1 MARTI
6 VLMYHDIISHD
17 VTESGFQNKTA
28 LKYKVSAKAFEEQV
42 KQVRRYLDSKKLPD
56 STVSFTFDDGGESF
70 LTNAAPILEKY
81 GFRGVFFIS
90 TGYIGSKGFLDARQI
105 RGLAERGHQIGS
117 HSHSHPERMSALS
130 VKEIQDEWSISRM
143 MLNEVLGYKSVI
155 ASIPNGYSSKSVL
168 SAMTNAGLT
177 SIYTSQPTSKQGHF
191 KSSTVIGRY
200 VVTSDTSVESL
211 IKLIACK
218 YTRIKVDVRFKCLS
232 VAKILLGNSYLKI
245 REHLLRNN

>member
-1 MARTI
+1 
-6 VLMYHDIISHD
+6 MYHDIVSHGAA
-17 VTESGFQNKTA
+17 ESGFQNKTA
-28 LKYKVSAKAFEEQV
+28 LKYKVSAKAFED
-42 KQVRRYLDSKKLPD
+42 QVRQVRNYLDNKKLPY
-56 STVSFTFDDGGESF
+56 STVVFTFDDGGESF

-105 RGLAERGHQIGS
+105 KDLADRGHKIGS
-117 HSHSHPERMSALS
+117 HSHSHPERMIALS
-130 VKEIQDEWSISRM
+130 VKEIQNEWSISQM
-143 MLNEVLGYKSVI
+143 MLNEVLGYKPVI

-168 SAMTNAGLT
+168 NAMTNAGIT

-191 KSSTVIGRY
+191 KSSAVIGRY

-211 IKLIACK
+211 IKLIDSK
-218 YTRIKVDVRFKCLS
+218 YTRIKMDVRFKCLAI
-232 VAKILLGNSYLKI
+232 AKILLGDTYLKI